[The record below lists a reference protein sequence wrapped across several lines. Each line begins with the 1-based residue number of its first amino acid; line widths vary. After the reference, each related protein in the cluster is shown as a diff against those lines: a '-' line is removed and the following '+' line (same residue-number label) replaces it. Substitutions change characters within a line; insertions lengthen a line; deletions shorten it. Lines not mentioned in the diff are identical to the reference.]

1 MNGRESVKIVREI
14 EIAQPP
20 EAVFPWIADPPKAM
34 LWQKDVRGGEILAST
49 PDVVGTAFTETV
61 EDDGGRLEMTG
72 TITEYRPN
80 RAMGFHLNSRIHEF
94 DVRYSL
100 EGRGKTT
107 RVSMGASIRW
117 KFPMNVISLA
127 VRKKMEKSL
136 GEKMD
141 TELRELKR
149 VCEAA

>member
-1 MNGRESVKIVREI
+1 MKIVREI
-14 EIAQPP
+14 GIAKPP
-20 EAVFPWIADPPKAM
+20 EAVFPWIADPQKAM
-34 LWQKDVRGGEILAST
+34 LWQKDVRGGEVRTST
-49 PDVVGTAFTETV
+49 PEVVGTTFIETV
-61 EDDGGRLEMTG
+61 EEDGGRLEMTG

-100 EGRGKTT
+100 EGGGKTT
-107 RVSMGASIRW
+107 RVSMDASIRW

-127 VRKKMEKSL
+127 VGKKMEKSL

-141 TELRELKR
+141 SELRELKR
-149 VCEAA
+149 ICEAA